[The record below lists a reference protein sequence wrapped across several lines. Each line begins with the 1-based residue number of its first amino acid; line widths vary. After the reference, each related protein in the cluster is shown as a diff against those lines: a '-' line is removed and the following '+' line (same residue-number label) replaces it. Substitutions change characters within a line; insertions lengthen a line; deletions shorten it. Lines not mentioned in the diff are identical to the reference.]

1 MIDTSQ
7 YEKLFESELKNY
19 LDTLNNLIIQIE
31 KFPDNKEFMNEV
43 FRIFHTIKGM
53 AGSMGYN
60 HLVDVS
66 HSLENLLND
75 VRTGKI
81 KVDKPII
88 DQIFSGIDKI
98 DAFLSGK
105 EGSKEEDVI
114 EFSIYI
120 REDEVFPA
128 VRAFTI
134 VQKIK
139 SLGDVISTKPSIE
152 ELANGKWDGVLKV
165 KFKGNQENINN
176 LKKEYGEIRDI
187 VFSEESQQKVSTQY
201 MQKSK
206 EIRVD
211 ITKLDNLQNL
221 VGELVI
227 SKENIISLARS
238 SGNELLADAV
248 STHSRYIQE
257 IQDEVMEMRMVPVSL
272 IFNRFPRYVR
282 ELANNLGK
290 EVDFILEGM
299 ESEIDRSLLD
309 SISDPV
315 LHLLRNAVGHAI
327 ESPEERIKQ
336 GKPEKGKIILR
347 AKRQKDSVHIE
358 VVDDGKGIDKEK
370 VLNRAVSMGW
380 IDEKEIG
387 KMTEGDI
394 LKYIFTPGFST
405 AEEIT
410 ELSGRGVGLDVVKAI
425 IRSIGGNIDVKT
437 EKGKGTT
444 FKLKI
449 PLTMAVIRAFLVKT
463 GDNLFAVPI
472 VYIEETI
479 DIKKTLIKKIHQREV
494 YILRKEVIPVIWLS
508 QALNMQR
515 GNNKEKFPALLLS
528 LEGKKLALVVDEF
541 RGSIDIVVKMLSPL
555 IGEINAFS
563 GVTILENG
571 KPVLIIDVPNIV

>member
-7 YEKLFESELKNY
+7 YKKLFESEIRNY
-19 LDTLNNLIIQIE
+19 LDTLNNLIIKIE
-31 KFPDNKEFMNEV
+31 KFPDNKESLNEV

-66 HSLENLLND
+66 HSLENLLD
-75 VRTGKI
+75 EVRTGKI
-81 KVDKPII
+81 KVDKSII
-88 DQIFSGIDKI
+88 DRIFSGIDEL
-98 DAFLSGK
+98 DAFLSGEK
-105 EGSKEEDVI
+105 VSKEKDMI

-120 REDEVFPA
+120 REDEVLPA
-128 VRAFTI
+128 VRAFTL
-134 VQKIK
+134 VKKIK
-139 SLGDVISTKPSIE
+139 SLGNVISTKPSVE
-152 ELANGKWDGVLKV
+152 ELSGGKWDGVLKV
-165 KFKGNQENINN
+165 KFKGESEKINN

-187 VFSEESQQKVSTQY
+187 VFPEESQKKPSTQY
-201 MQKSK
+201 VQKSK

-211 ITKLDNLQNL
+211 ITKLDKLQNL

-282 ELANNLGK
+282 ELSNNLDK
-290 EVDFILEGM
+290 KIDFIIEGM

-358 VVDDGKGIDKEK
+358 VVDDGRGIDKEK

-380 IDEKEIG
+380 INEKEIG
-387 KMTEGDI
+387 KMTAGDI

-425 IRSIGGNIDVKT
+425 IRSIGGNVDVRT

-463 GDNLFAVPI
+463 DGNLFAVPI

-508 QALNMQR
+508 QVLDMEQ

-555 IGEINAFS
+555 IGEISAFS

>member
-7 YEKLFESELKNY
+7 YKKLFESEIRNY
-19 LDTLNNLIIQIE
+19 LDTLNNLIIKIE
-31 KFPDNKEFMNEV
+31 KFPDNKESLNEV

-66 HSLENLLND
+66 HSLENLLD
-75 VRTGKI
+75 EVRTGKI
-81 KVDKPII
+81 KVDKSII
-88 DQIFSGIDKI
+88 DRIFSGIDEL
-98 DAFLSGK
+98 DAFLSGEK
-105 EGSKEEDVI
+105 VSKEKDMI

-120 REDEVFPA
+120 REDEVLPA
-128 VRAFTI
+128 VRAFTL
-134 VQKIK
+134 VKKIK
-139 SLGDVISTKPSIE
+139 SLGNVISTKPSVE
-152 ELANGKWDGVLKV
+152 ELSGGKWDGVLKV
-165 KFKGNQENINN
+165 KFKGESEKLNN

-187 VFSEESQQKVSTQY
+187 VFPEESQKKPSTQY
-201 MQKSK
+201 VQKSK
-206 EIRVD
+206 EIRLD
-211 ITKLDNLQNL
+211 ITKLDKLQNL

-282 ELANNLGK
+282 ELSNNLDK
-290 EVDFILEGM
+290 KIDFIIEGM

-358 VVDDGKGIDKEK
+358 VVDDGRGIDKEK

-380 IDEKEIG
+380 INEKEIG
-387 KMTEGDI
+387 KMTAGDI

-425 IRSIGGNIDVKT
+425 IRSIGGNVDVRT

-463 GDNLFAVPI
+463 DGNLFAVPI

-508 QALNMQR
+508 QVLDMEQ

-555 IGEINAFS
+555 IGEISAFS

>member
-139 SLGDVISTKPSIE
+139 SLGDVISTKPPIE

-358 VVDDGKGIDKEK
+358 VVDDGRGIDKEK